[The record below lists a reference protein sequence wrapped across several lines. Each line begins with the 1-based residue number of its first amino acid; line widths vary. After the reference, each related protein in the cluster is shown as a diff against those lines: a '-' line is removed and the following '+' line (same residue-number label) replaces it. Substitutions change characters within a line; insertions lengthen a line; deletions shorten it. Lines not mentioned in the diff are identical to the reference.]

1 MWNSRDGEEV
11 FNWILEAAEEAG
23 DDWDGGRVVWIL
35 RYVIQPSADSSW
47 MNKDPFANFG
57 DERHKLTT
65 RLEIQKDDIQ
75 AVLPIA
81 KVISNDYPISI
92 LEFAYFYL
100 SERNCMYKIEYIRH
114 SDSEH
119 ILRK

>member
-1 MWNSRDGEEV
+1 MPVTESFLMREKLLMILSKLRIHSFNFRNGEEV
-11 FNWILEAAEEAG
+11 FNWILEAAEEAS

-35 RYVIQPSADSSW
+35 RYVIQPSADTSW

-65 RLEIQKDDIQ
+65 RLEVQKDEIE

-81 KVISNDYPISI
+81 KVLYSN
-92 LEFAYFYL
+92 
-100 SERNCMYKIEYIRH
+100 
-114 SDSEH
+114 
-119 ILRK
+119 

>member
-1 MWNSRDGEEV
+1 MCAFSCSDGSSNGEEV

-35 RYVIQPSADSSW
+35 RYVIQPSADTSW
-47 MNKDPFANFG
+47 MKKDPFANFS

-81 KVISNDYPISI
+81 KVLLPT
-92 LEFAYFYL
+92 FY
-100 SERNCMYKIEYIRH
+100 
-114 SDSEH
+114 
-119 ILRK
+119 

>member
-1 MWNSRDGEEV
+1 MLSIFLSFYMTTYNSDGVGEEV

-35 RYVIQPSADSSW
+35 RYVIQPAADTSW
-47 MNKDPFANFG
+47 MKKDPFANFS

-65 RLEIQKDDIQ
+65 RLEMQKDDIQ

-81 KVISNDYPISI
+81 KVPPNLILGIGIGYPCN
-92 LEFAYFYL
+92 F
-100 SERNCMYKIEYIRH
+100 
-114 SDSEH
+114 
-119 ILRK
+119 

>member
-1 MWNSRDGEEV
+1 MHFFTSHIFICYFSDGEEV

-35 RYVIQPSADSSW
+35 RYVIQPSADEKDASW
-47 MNKDPFANFG
+47 LKTDPFSNFS

-65 RLEIQKDDIQ
+65 RLEVQKDDIQ

-81 KVISNDYPISI
+81 KVNYYNMCCN
-92 LEFAYFYL
+92 F
-100 SERNCMYKIEYIRH
+100 
-114 SDSEH
+114 
-119 ILRK
+119 RKLLTWCFSLFWIFVY

>member
-1 MWNSRDGEEV
+1 V

-47 MNKDPFANFG
+47 MTKDPFANFG

-81 KVISNDYPISI
+81 KVRRFF
-92 LEFAYFYL
+92 LQKL
-100 SERNCMYKIEYIRH
+100 SP
-114 SDSEH
+114 
-119 ILRK
+119 